1 MNIGVDIDGVLTDY
15 CKFLYSDCKKFFRKK
30 CNKKGY
36 WISETYDITKEEEDK
51 MWKALYLQYL
61 QNAKVRFASRWFLRR
76 LKKLGHTIFL
86 ITARGGH
93 GEDSKIPPEQEIVET
108 QNWLKKNNLIY
119 DSLNSTTGSKVNFC
133 KEHNIAVMIDDAPHQ
148 ILSVGEEIDLIIIDA
163 SYNRNINAKKAKRK
177 RTWLGVVREIIKLNK
192 SKNSHKL
199 TN

>member
-1 MNIGVDIDGVLTDY
+1 MA
-15 CKFLYSDCKKFFRKK
+15 KK
-30 CNKKGY
+30 
-36 WISETYDITKEEEDK
+36 
-51 MWKALYLQYL
+51 
-61 QNAKVRFASRWFLRR
+61 
-76 LKKLGHTIFL
+76 
-86 ITARGGH
+86 
-93 GEDSKIPPEQEIVET
+93 EQ
-108 QNWLKKNNLIY
+108 LIY

-177 RTWLGVVREIIKLNK
+177 RTWLGVLCEIIKLNK